1 MDRIKIQDFVAWD
14 KAMGKRRPLSFDLE
28 LTARC
33 NNNCRHCYI
42 NLPVDD
48 RQAIE
53 QELSAEEIFRIAD
66 EALSMGTVWCLV
78 TGGEPLLRDDF
89 EEIYI
94 GLKKR
99 GFLISIF
106 TNATALKASH
116 IELFQRYPPRDI
128 EVSVYG
134 VTKKTYERV
143 SRVKG
148 SFEAFEKGVTM
159 LVNAGLNLRFKAM
172 ALRSTYDEME
182 KISAWCRERTKDYY
196 RYDYQLHG
204 RFDGDEH
211 RNQEIKD
218 ERLSPEEIVALERA
232 DPERSAAMQEQSDT
246 LILTEKVAWQE
257 CTGCSRKDGCEQF
270 EEFSKILHCGA
281 GNGSFSVSYNGIFR
295 LCSSL
300 WHPDMTYDLRNGL
313 LKEAWEVVVPEV
325 RNIRSS
331 SKEFFN
337 TCKSCPIINLCMWC
351 AAHAHLENGNHETR
365 VSWFCEVAKARAAEL
380 TGDPRW
386 LTCEPWEMELP
397 QQRALHDAIEPSATD
412 RHE

>member
-148 SFEAFEKGVTM
+148 SFEAFEK
-159 LVNAGLNLRFKAM
+159 
-172 ALRSTYDEME
+172 
-182 KISAWCRERTKDYY
+182 
-196 RYDYQLHG
+196 
-204 RFDGDEH
+204 
-211 RNQEIKD
+211 
-218 ERLSPEEIVALERA
+218 
-232 DPERSAAMQEQSDT
+232 
-246 LILTEKVAWQE
+246 
-257 CTGCSRKDGCEQF
+257 
-270 EEFSKILHCGA
+270 
-281 GNGSFSVSYNGIFR
+281 
-295 LCSSL
+295 
-300 WHPDMTYDLRNGL
+300 
-313 LKEAWEVVVPEV
+313 
-325 RNIRSS
+325 
-331 SKEFFN
+331 
-337 TCKSCPIINLCMWC
+337 
-351 AAHAHLENGNHETR
+351 
-365 VSWFCEVAKARAAEL
+365 
-380 TGDPRW
+380 
-386 LTCEPWEMELP
+386 
-397 QQRALHDAIEPSATD
+397 
-412 RHE
+412 